1 MDLLDSVVRGAEG
14 ELKSLSLVLQV
25 LIEAAQVFDLCL
37 VVLFQ
42 LILALLESGYQAGD
56 ESEDVVQG
64 LGVDLG
70 THFHEALDDRLEES
84 EGALLGV
91 GLQNLLDFGEVLLG
105 LDKGHLRFLA
115 YLDERRALGTEVHE
129 ESLGFLAGENG
140 VAVVLEL
147 RGVVGVL
154 GI

>member
-1 MDLLDSVVRGAEG
+1 MVLL
-14 ELKSLSLVLQV
+14 
-25 LIEAAQVFDLCL
+25 
-37 VVLFQ
+37 Q
-42 LILALLESGYQAGD
+42 LILALLERGYQAGD

-70 THFHEALDDRLEES
+70 THFHEALDDRLEEG

-91 GLQNLLDFGEVLLG
+91 GLQNLLDFGKVLLG
-105 LDKGHLRFLA
+105 LDEGHLRFLA
-115 YLDERRALGTEVHE
+115 GTSEKRLPNLDERWALGAEVHE

-147 RGVVGVL
+147 GGVVGVL
-154 GI
+154 GIESARSVAG

>member
-1 MDLLDSVVRGAEG
+1 MVLL
-14 ELKSLSLVLQV
+14 
-25 LIEAAQVFDLCL
+25 
-37 VVLFQ
+37 Q
-42 LILALLESGYQAGD
+42 LILALLEGGYQAGD

-91 GLQNLLDFGEVLLG
+91 GLQDLLDFGEVLLG
-105 LDKGHLRFLA
+105 LDEGHLRFLA
-115 YLDERRALGTEVHE
+115 GIPEKRLPDLDERRALGAEVHE

-154 GI
+154 GVESARSVAG